1 MDSEDHYS
9 RAEGHCIV
17 VAETPVKYKDTAGGR
32 DFYAE
37 IKMEPFGKLESGS
50 NALKRLCRALT

>member
-1 MDSEDHYS
+1 M
-9 RAEGHCIV
+9 

-37 IKMEPFGKLESGS
+37 IKMEPVGRMRTAFFYAFGWF
-50 NALKRLCRALT
+50 